1 MSEMISIKL
10 RNFRGAERAEIT
22 CGPLALVGGK
32 NATGKSSLA
41 QATGAVLS
49 GNTLPLAGLTKGS
62 AGMLVHV
69 GADGAAVEIRSEA
82 GTARIAWP
90 SCEATATG
98 EPPHASAYAAGL
110 ESVALLAPKERARV
124 LGDYLHADPTRED
137 LTQALAD
144 VELGDQEIVEAV
156 WKLIEEKGW
165 DGTHTSRRE
174 KGAELKGRWKQVTK
188 ANYGSRIAA
197 SWKPEDWLE
206 LGRHGDLDNTT
217 EERLASALKNLQAVH
232 DKAVATAAISGAERE
247 RLQAQADQVEDLKD
261 KLADAEIEE
270 TRREDELMK
279 AQNARD
285 ALPSTGSEAA
295 MPCPHCGEPVV
306 LRRVNLAEQ
315 RLEKAEVVAPAEFKK
330 RRLALA
336 EADGT
341 VERFRGELTQQN
353 RTVEAT
359 RHEMHL
365 AIDAANKLATMPPS
379 GGDAAQIAAAKESL
393 EIGQRRLA
401 AFRQKAEAGD
411 LHAKVAS
418 NELLIEILA
427 PDGVRGQK
435 LGRVLEVFGTT
446 RLAPL
451 TDAADWKP
459 VTVDPAMTIA
469 YGGRPYALL
478 STSEQYRVRAV
489 LAVAMAQLD
498 GSAMV
503 VFDAADVLD
512 GTTRSGLVAMLEDAG
527 LPALICLTLS
537 RREQLP
543 DLAAAGLGA
552 SYWLDQGVAEPLHQ
566 LEEAAA

>member
-1 MSEMISIKL
+1 MISIKL

-32 NATGKSSLA
+32 NATGKSSIA

-98 EPPHASAYAAGL
+98 EPPHASPWAAGL
-110 ESVALLAPKERARV
+110 DSVALLAPKERARV

-144 VELGDQEIVEAV
+144 VELGDQEIVTAV
-156 WKLIEEKGW
+156 WRLVEEKGW
-165 DGTHTSRRE
+165 DGAHTLRRE

-188 ANYGSRIAA
+188 HPGNYGSRMAA
-197 SWKPEDWLE
+197 SWKPENWLE

-217 EERLASALKNLQAVH
+217 EERLAAALKNLQGTH
-232 DKAVATAAISGAERE
+232 DKVVATAAVSGAERE
-247 RLQAQADQVEDLKD
+247 RLQAQAAQVEDLKD

-270 TRREDELMK
+270 TRLEDELMK

-285 ALPSTGSEAA
+285 ALPPAGNEAP

-315 RLEKAEVVAPAEFKK
+315 RLEKAEVVAPAELKK
-330 RRLALA
+330 RRAALA
-336 EADGT
+336 EADGA
-341 VERFRGELTQQN
+341 VSRLRAELTQQN

-379 GGDAAQIAAAKESL
+379 GGDAAQIAAAKEAL
-393 EIGQRRLA
+393 ETGTRRLA
-401 AFRQKAEAGD
+401 AFRQKAEAAD
-411 LHAKVAS
+411 LYAKVAS

-427 PDGVRGQK
+427 PDGLRGQK
-435 LGRVLEVFGTT
+435 LGRVLEVFDTT

-451 TDAADWKP
+451 CAAAEWKP
-459 VTVDPAMTIA
+459 VTIDPEMTIA
-469 YGGRPYALL
+469 YGGRPWALL

-489 LAVAMAQLD
+489 LQLAMALLD

-537 RREQLP
+537 RREQMP

-552 SYWLDQGVAEPLHQ
+552 SYWLEDGVALPLHQ